1 MLLQKYVR
9 FAIIFYRI
17 EVGWM
22 ICDLYNGY
30 YNYKV
35 KTISQY
41 ALILSK
47 ILGTDRNKLF
57 GNIRTR
63 DDFWSYTVKDY
74 LKRYT
79 DGLSAN
85 KYLVKAFISNK
96 EINSYGLYNEAMSV
110 INYFINKNILLKIGE
125 YTNEIVL
132 ASMILK
138 IANTLDISTSPFV
151 KNSNNYNT
159 ICLNEIN
166 AANKI
171 SYIHLIDDGKKQT
184 SRLIELMKENVKRE
198 RKFFEFLT
206 NLGSFNKYI
215 DISKENIYY
224 FAQYNYKIPS
234 LNKFDEYATR
244 DVYDNLKIDDSFV
257 LISANLVVAS
267 LLKLFSI
274 RKKFKVLFLPVRAR
288 FCLDEKNLKEL
299 SLIFKNNRLSKYF
312 KLLVNYNECDA
323 KLVKLLN
330 KYHLSYYVY
339 CSKNSATDG
348 KLIDGV
354 SHYLVSKEFS
364 EGYKNILAKWNSQN
378 INIIK
383 ESFDG
388 IVTDRN
394 LLED

>member
-1 MLLQKYVR
+1 
-9 FAIIFYRI
+9 
-17 EVGWM
+17 M

-30 YNYKV
+30 YTYKV

-47 ILGTDRNKLF
+47 ILGTERNKLF
-57 GNIRTR
+57 GNIRNR
-63 DDFWSYTVKDY
+63 DDFWNYTVKDY

-79 DGLSAN
+79 DGVSVN
-85 KYLVKAFISNK
+85 KYLVKGFITNK
-96 EINSYGLYNEAMSV
+96 EINSFDLYNETMSV

-132 ASMILK
+132 ASIILK

-166 AANKI
+166 SANKI
-171 SYIHLIDDGKKQT
+171 SFIHLIDDGKKQT
-184 SRLIELMKENVKRE
+184 SRLIELMKENVKKE

-224 FAQYNYKIPS
+224 FAQYNYRIPS
-234 LNKFDEYATR
+234 LNKFDEYAAK
-244 DVYDNLKIDDSFV
+244 DVYDKLKIDDSFV

-274 RKKFKVLFLPVRAR
+274 RKKFKILFLPVRSG

-299 SLIFKNNRLSKYF
+299 SLIFKNNRLNKYF
-312 KLLVNYNECDA
+312 KLLINYNECDT
-323 KLVKLLN
+323 KLVKLLD

-354 SHYLVSKEFS
+354 NNYLVSKEFS
-364 EGYKNILAKWNSQN
+364 EGYKNILTKWNSQN

>member
-1 MLLQKYVR
+1 
-9 FAIIFYRI
+9 
-17 EVGWM
+17 M

>member
-1 MLLQKYVR
+1 
-9 FAIIFYRI
+9 
-17 EVGWM
+17 M

-74 LKRYT
+74 IKRYT

-96 EINSYGLYNEAMSV
+96 EINNYDLYNEAMSV

>member
-1 MLLQKYVR
+1 
-9 FAIIFYRI
+9 
-17 EVGWM
+17 M

-30 YNYKV
+30 YNHKV

-47 ILGTDRNKLF
+47 ILGTDHNKLF
-57 GNIRTR
+57 GNIRNR
-63 DDFWSYTVKDY
+63 DDFWSYNVKDY

-79 DGLSAN
+79 DGINTN
-85 KYLVKAFISNK
+85 KYLVKGFISNK
-96 EINSYGLYNEAMSV
+96 EINSYDLYNEAMSV
-110 INYFINKNILLKIGE
+110 INYFINKNILLKIDE

-138 IANTLDISTSPFV
+138 IANLLDISTSPFV

-166 AANKI
+166 TANKI

-312 KLLVNYNECDA
+312 KLLINYNECDA

-364 EGYKNILAKWNSQN
+364 ESYKNILAKWNSQN

>member
-1 MLLQKYVR
+1 
-9 FAIIFYRI
+9 
-17 EVGWM
+17 M

-47 ILGTDRNKLF
+47 ILGTDHNKLF
-57 GNIRTR
+57 GNIRNR
-63 DDFWSYTVKDY
+63 DDFWSYNVKDY

-79 DGLSAN
+79 DGVNTN

-96 EINSYGLYNEAMSV
+96 EINSYDLYKEAMSV
-110 INYFINKNILLKIGE
+110 INYFISKSILFKIE
-125 YTNEIVL
+125 DYTNEIVL

-138 IANTLDISTSPFV
+138 IANSLDISTSPFV

-166 AANKI
+166 GANKI

-364 EGYKNILAKWNSQN
+364 ESYKNILAKWNSQN

>member
-1 MLLQKYVR
+1 
-9 FAIIFYRI
+9 
-17 EVGWM
+17 M

-30 YNYKV
+30 YTYKV

-47 ILGTDRNKLF
+47 ILGTERNKLF
-57 GNIRTR
+57 GNIRNR
-63 DDFWSYTVKDY
+63 DDFWNYTVKDY

-79 DGLSAN
+79 DGVSVN
-85 KYLVKAFISNK
+85 KYLVKGFITDK
-96 EINSYGLYNEAMSV
+96 EINSFDLYNETMSV

-125 YTNEIVL
+125 YSNEIVL
-132 ASMILK
+132 ASIILK

-166 AANKI
+166 SANKI
-171 SYIHLIDDGKKQT
+171 SFIHLIDDGKKQT
-184 SRLIELMKENVKRE
+184 SRLIELMKENVKKE

-224 FAQYNYKIPS
+224 FAQYNYRIPS
-234 LNKFDEYATR
+234 LNKFDEYAAK
-244 DVYDNLKIDDSFV
+244 DVYDKLRIDDSFV

-274 RKKFKVLFLPVRAR
+274 RKKFKILFLPVRAS

-299 SLIFKNNRLSKYF
+299 SLIFKNNRLNKYF
-312 KLLVNYNECDA
+312 KLLINYNECDA
-323 KLVKLLN
+323 KLVKLLD

-354 SHYLVSKEFS
+354 NNYLVSKEFS

>member
-9 FAIIFYRI
+9 FVIIFYRI

-47 ILGTDRNKLF
+47 ILGTDHNKLF
-57 GNIRTR
+57 GNIRNR
-63 DDFWSYTVKDY
+63 DDFWSYNVKDY

-79 DGLSAN
+79 DGVNTN
-85 KYLVKAFISNK
+85 KYLVKGFISNK
-96 EINSYGLYNEAMSV
+96 EINSYDLYNETMSV
-110 INYFINKNILLKIGE
+110 INYFINKNILLKIDE

-138 IANTLDISTSPFV
+138 IANTLDVSTSPFV
-151 KNSNNYNT
+151 KNSNNYST

-166 AANKI
+166 TANKI

-364 EGYKNILAKWNSQN
+364 ESYKNILAKWNSQN

>member
-1 MLLQKYVR
+1 
-9 FAIIFYRI
+9 
-17 EVGWM
+17 M

-47 ILGTDRNKLF
+47 ILGTDHNKLF
-57 GNIRTR
+57 GNIRNR
-63 DDFWSYTVKDY
+63 DDFWSYNVKDY

-79 DGLSAN
+79 DGVNTN

-96 EINSYGLYNEAMSV
+96 EINSYDLYKEAMSV
-110 INYFINKNILLKIGE
+110 INYFISKSILFKIE
-125 YTNEIVL
+125 DYTNEIVL

-138 IANTLDISTSPFV
+138 IANSLDISTSPFV

-364 EGYKNILAKWNSQN
+364 ESYKNILAKWNSQN

>member
-1 MLLQKYVR
+1 
-9 FAIIFYRI
+9 
-17 EVGWM
+17 
-22 ICDLYNGY
+22 
-30 YNYKV
+30 
-35 KTISQY
+35 
-41 ALILSK
+41 
-47 ILGTDRNKLF
+47 
-57 GNIRTR
+57 
-63 DDFWSYTVKDY
+63 
-74 LKRYT
+74 
-79 DGLSAN
+79 
-85 KYLVKAFISNK
+85 
-96 EINSYGLYNEAMSV
+96 
-110 INYFINKNILLKIGE
+110 
-125 YTNEIVL
+125 
-132 ASMILK
+132 MILK
-138 IANTLDISTSPFV
+138 IANTLDVSTSPFV

-312 KLLVNYNECDA
+312 KLLINYNECDA

>member
-1 MLLQKYVR
+1 
-9 FAIIFYRI
+9 
-17 EVGWM
+17 M

-47 ILGTDRNKLF
+47 ILGTDHNKLF
-57 GNIRTR
+57 GSIRNR

-79 DGLSAN
+79 DGVNTN
-85 KYLVKAFISNK
+85 KYLVKGFISNK
-96 EINSYGLYNEAMSV
+96 EINSYNLYNETMSV

-138 IANTLDISTSPFV
+138 IANTLDVSTSPFV

-166 AANKI
+166 GANKI

-234 LNKFDEYATR
+234 LNKFDEYAAS
-244 DVYDNLKIDDSFV
+244 DVYDKLKIDDCFV

-274 RKKFKVLFLPVRAR
+274 RKKFKILFLPVRAR

-299 SLIFKNNRLSKYF
+299 SLVFKNNRLSKYF

>member
-1 MLLQKYVR
+1 
-9 FAIIFYRI
+9 
-17 EVGWM
+17 M

-47 ILGTDRNKLF
+47 ILGTDHNKLF
-57 GNIRTR
+57 GSIRNR

-79 DGLSAN
+79 DGVNTN
-85 KYLVKAFISNK
+85 KYLVKGFISNK
-96 EINSYGLYNEAMSV
+96 EINSYNLYNETMSV
-110 INYFINKNILLKIGE
+110 INYFINKNILLKIAE

-138 IANTLDISTSPFV
+138 IANTLDVSTSPFV

-166 AANKI
+166 SANKI

-184 SRLIELMKENVKRE
+184 NRLIELMKENVKRE

-234 LNKFDEYATR
+234 LNKFDEYAAS
-244 DVYDNLKIDDSFV
+244 DVYDKLKIDDCFV

-274 RKKFKVLFLPVRAR
+274 RKKFKILFLPVRAR

-299 SLIFKNNRLSKYF
+299 SLVFKNNRLSKYF

-330 KYHLSYYVY
+330 KYHLSYYIY

>member
-1 MLLQKYVR
+1 
-9 FAIIFYRI
+9 
-17 EVGWM
+17 M

-74 LKRYT
+74 IKRYT

-96 EINSYGLYNEAMSV
+96 EINNYDLYNEAMSV

-166 AANKI
+166 GANKI

-234 LNKFDEYATR
+234 LNKFDEYATK

>member
-1 MLLQKYVR
+1 
-9 FAIIFYRI
+9 
-17 EVGWM
+17 M

-30 YNYKV
+30 YTYKV

-47 ILGTDRNKLF
+47 ILGTERNKLF
-57 GNIRTR
+57 GNIRNR
-63 DDFWSYTVKDY
+63 DDFWNYTVKDY

-79 DGLSAN
+79 DGVSVN
-85 KYLVKAFISNK
+85 KYLVKGFITNK
-96 EINSYGLYNEAMSV
+96 EIISFDLYNEAMSV

-132 ASMILK
+132 ASIILK

-166 AANKI
+166 SANKI
-171 SYIHLIDDGKKQT
+171 SFIHLIDDGKKQT
-184 SRLIELMKENVKRE
+184 SRLIELMKENVKKE

-224 FAQYNYKIPS
+224 FAQYNYRIPS
-234 LNKFDEYATR
+234 LNKFDEYAAK
-244 DVYDNLKIDDSFV
+244 DVYDKLKIDDSFV

-274 RKKFKVLFLPVRAR
+274 RKKFKILFLPVRSG

-299 SLIFKNNRLSKYF
+299 SLIFKNNRLNKYF
-312 KLLVNYNECDA
+312 KLLINYNECDA
-323 KLVKLLN
+323 KLVKLLD

-354 SHYLVSKEFS
+354 NNYLVSKEFS

>member
-1 MLLQKYVR
+1 
-9 FAIIFYRI
+9 
-17 EVGWM
+17 M

-47 ILGTDRNKLF
+47 ILGTDHNKLF
-57 GNIRTR
+57 GNIRNR
-63 DDFWSYTVKDY
+63 DDFWSYNVKDY

-79 DGLSAN
+79 DGVNTN
-85 KYLVKAFISNK
+85 KYLVKGFISNK
-96 EINSYGLYNEAMSV
+96 EINSYDLYNETMSV
-110 INYFINKNILLKIGE
+110 INYFINKNILLKIDE

-138 IANTLDISTSPFV
+138 IANTLDVSTSPFV
-151 KNSNNYNT
+151 KNSNNYST

-166 AANKI
+166 TANKI

-274 RKKFKVLFLPVRAR
+274 RKKFKVLFLAVRAR

-364 EGYKNILAKWNSQN
+364 ESYKNILAKWNSQN

-394 LLED
+394 LLEDQKERDYGN

>member
-9 FAIIFYRI
+9 FVIIFYRI

-47 ILGTDRNKLF
+47 ILGTDHNKLF
-57 GNIRTR
+57 GNIRNR
-63 DDFWSYTVKDY
+63 DDFWSYSVKDY

-79 DGLSAN
+79 DGVNTN
-85 KYLVKAFISNK
+85 KYLVKGFISNK
-96 EINSYGLYNEAMSV
+96 EINSYDLYNETMSV
-110 INYFINKNILLKIGE
+110 INYFINKNILLKIDE

-138 IANTLDISTSPFV
+138 IANTLDVSTSPFV
-151 KNSNNYNT
+151 KNSNNYST

-166 AANKI
+166 TANKI

-364 EGYKNILAKWNSQN
+364 ESYKKILAKWNSQN

>member
-1 MLLQKYVR
+1 
-9 FAIIFYRI
+9 
-17 EVGWM
+17 M

-47 ILGTDRNKLF
+47 ILGTDHNKLF
-57 GNIRTR
+57 GNIRNR
-63 DDFWSYTVKDY
+63 DDFWSYNVKDY

-79 DGLSAN
+79 DGVNTN
-85 KYLVKAFISNK
+85 KYLVKGFISNK

-110 INYFINKNILLKIGE
+110 INYFINKNILLKIDE

-138 IANTLDISTSPFV
+138 IANTLDVSTSPFV

-171 SYIHLIDDGKKQT
+171 SYIHLVDDGKKQT

-364 EGYKNILAKWNSQN
+364 ESYKNILAKWNSQN

>member
-1 MLLQKYVR
+1 
-9 FAIIFYRI
+9 
-17 EVGWM
+17 M

-30 YNYKV
+30 YTYKV

-47 ILGTDRNKLF
+47 ILGTERNKLF
-57 GNIRTR
+57 GNIRNR
-63 DDFWSYTVKDY
+63 DDFWNYTVKDY

-79 DGLSAN
+79 DGVSVN
-85 KYLVKAFISNK
+85 KYLVKGFITNK
-96 EINSYGLYNEAMSV
+96 EINSFDLYNETMSV

-132 ASMILK
+132 ASIILK

-166 AANKI
+166 SANKI
-171 SYIHLIDDGKKQT
+171 SFIHLIDDGKKQT
-184 SRLIELMKENVKRE
+184 SRLIELMKENVKKE

-224 FAQYNYKIPS
+224 FAQYNYRIPS
-234 LNKFDEYATR
+234 LNKFDEYAAK
-244 DVYDNLKIDDSFV
+244 DVYDKLKIDDSFV

-274 RKKFKVLFLPVRAR
+274 RKKFKILFLPVRAS

-299 SLIFKNNRLSKYF
+299 SLIFKNNRLNKYF
-312 KLLVNYNECDA
+312 KLLINYNECDA
-323 KLVKLLN
+323 KLVKLLD

-354 SHYLVSKEFS
+354 NNYLVSKEFS

>member
-1 MLLQKYVR
+1 
-9 FAIIFYRI
+9 
-17 EVGWM
+17 M

-47 ILGTDRNKLF
+47 ILGTDHNKLF
-57 GNIRTR
+57 GNIRNR
-63 DDFWSYTVKDY
+63 DDFWSYNVKDY

-79 DGLSAN
+79 DGVNTN
-85 KYLVKAFISNK
+85 KYLVKGFISNK
-96 EINSYGLYNEAMSV
+96 EINSYDLYNEAMSV
-110 INYFINKNILLKIGE
+110 INYFINKNILLKIDE

-138 IANTLDISTSPFV
+138 IANTLDVSTSPFV
-151 KNSNNYNT
+151 KNSNNYST

-166 AANKI
+166 TANKI

-354 SHYLVSKEFS
+354 NHYLVSKEFS

-394 LLED
+394 LLEDQRERDYGN

>member
-1 MLLQKYVR
+1 
-9 FAIIFYRI
+9 
-17 EVGWM
+17 M

-57 GNIRTR
+57 GNIRNR

-74 LKRYT
+74 IKRYT

-96 EINSYGLYNEAMSV
+96 EINSYDLYKEAMSV
-110 INYFINKNILLKIGE
+110 INYFISKSILFKIE
-125 YTNEIVL
+125 DYTNEIVL

-138 IANTLDISTSPFV
+138 IANLLDISTSPFV

-166 AANKI
+166 TANKI

-383 ESFDG
+383 ESFGG

-394 LLED
+394 LLEDQRERDYGN

>member
-1 MLLQKYVR
+1 
-9 FAIIFYRI
+9 
-17 EVGWM
+17 M

-47 ILGTDRNKLF
+47 ILGTDHNKLF
-57 GNIRTR
+57 GSIRNR

-79 DGLSAN
+79 DGVNTN
-85 KYLVKAFISNK
+85 KYLVKGFISNK
-96 EINSYGLYNEAMSV
+96 EINSYNLYNETMSV

-138 IANTLDISTSPFV
+138 IANTLDVSTSPFV

-166 AANKI
+166 SANKI

-215 DISKENIYY
+215 DISLENVYY
-224 FAQYNYKIPS
+224 FAQYNYRIPS
-234 LNKFDEYATR
+234 LNKFDEYAVK
-244 DVYDNLKIDDSFV
+244 DIYDKLKIDDNFV
-257 LISANLVVAS
+257 LISANLIVAS

-274 RKKFKVLFLPVRAR
+274 RKKFKVLFLPVRAS

-299 SLIFKNNRLSKYF
+299 SLLFKNNKLSKYF
-312 KLLVNYNECDA
+312 KLLINYNECDA
-323 KLVKLLN
+323 RLIKLLN

>member
-1 MLLQKYVR
+1 
-9 FAIIFYRI
+9 
-17 EVGWM
+17 M

-47 ILGTDRNKLF
+47 ILGTDHNKLF
-57 GNIRTR
+57 GNIRNR
-63 DDFWSYTVKDY
+63 DDFWSYNVKDY

-79 DGLSAN
+79 DGVNTN
-85 KYLVKAFISNK
+85 KYLVKGFISNK
-96 EINSYGLYNEAMSV
+96 EINSYDLYNETMSV
-110 INYFINKNILLKIGE
+110 INYFINKNILLKIDE

-138 IANTLDISTSPFV
+138 IANTLDVSTSPFV
-151 KNSNNYNT
+151 KNSNNYST

-166 AANKI
+166 TANKI

-206 NLGSFNKYI
+206 NLASFNKYI

-274 RKKFKVLFLPVRAR
+274 RKKFKVLFLPVRAS

-364 EGYKNILAKWNSQN
+364 ESYKNILAKWNSQN

>member
-1 MLLQKYVR
+1 
-9 FAIIFYRI
+9 
-17 EVGWM
+17 M

-47 ILGTDRNKLF
+47 ILGIDHNKLF
-57 GNIRTR
+57 GNIRNR
-63 DDFWSYTVKDY
+63 DDFWSYNVKDY

-79 DGLSAN
+79 DGVNTN
-85 KYLVKAFISNK
+85 KYLVKGFISNK
-96 EINSYGLYNEAMSV
+96 EINSYDLYNEAMSV
-110 INYFINKNILLKIGE
+110 INYFINKNILLKIDE

-138 IANTLDISTSPFV
+138 IANTLDVSTSPFV

-166 AANKI
+166 GANKI

-394 LLED
+394 LLEDQRERDYGN

>member
-1 MLLQKYVR
+1 
-9 FAIIFYRI
+9 
-17 EVGWM
+17 M

-47 ILGTDRNKLF
+47 ILGTDHNKLF
-57 GNIRTR
+57 GNIRNR
-63 DDFWSYTVKDY
+63 DDFWSYNVKDY

-79 DGLSAN
+79 DGVNTN
-85 KYLVKAFISNK
+85 KYLVKGFISNK
-96 EINSYGLYNEAMSV
+96 EINSYDLYNETMSV
-110 INYFINKNILLKIGE
+110 INYFINKNILLKIDE

-138 IANTLDISTSPFV
+138 IANTLDVSTSPFV
-151 KNSNNYNT
+151 KNSNNYST

-166 AANKI
+166 TANKI

-274 RKKFKVLFLPVRAR
+274 RKKFKVLFLAVRAR

-364 EGYKNILAKWNSQN
+364 ESYKNILAKWNSQN

>member
-1 MLLQKYVR
+1 
-9 FAIIFYRI
+9 
-17 EVGWM
+17 M

-47 ILGTDRNKLF
+47 ILGTDHNKLF
-57 GNIRTR
+57 GSIRNR
-63 DDFWSYTVKDY
+63 DDFWSYNVKDY

-79 DGLSAN
+79 DGVNIN
-85 KYLVKAFISNK
+85 KYLVKGFISNK
-96 EINSYGLYNEAMSV
+96 EINSYNLYNETMSV
-110 INYFINKNILLKIGE
+110 INYFINKNILLKIAE

-138 IANTLDISTSPFV
+138 IANTLDVSTSPFV

-166 AANKI
+166 GANKI

-184 SRLIELMKENVKRE
+184 NRLIELMKENVKRE

-234 LNKFDEYATR
+234 LNKFDEYAAS
-244 DVYDNLKIDDSFV
+244 DVYDKLKIDDCFV

>member
-1 MLLQKYVR
+1 
-9 FAIIFYRI
+9 
-17 EVGWM
+17 M

-63 DDFWSYTVKDY
+63 DDFWSYNVKDY

-79 DGLSAN
+79 DGVNTN
-85 KYLVKAFISNK
+85 KYLVKGFISNK
-96 EINSYGLYNEAMSV
+96 EINSYDLYNEAMSV
-110 INYFINKNILLKIGE
+110 INYFINKNILLKIDE

-138 IANTLDISTSPFV
+138 IANTLDVSTSPFV

>member
-1 MLLQKYVR
+1 
-9 FAIIFYRI
+9 
-17 EVGWM
+17 M

-63 DDFWSYTVKDY
+63 DDFWSYNVKDY

-79 DGLSAN
+79 DGVNTN
-85 KYLVKAFISNK
+85 KYLVKGFISNK
-96 EINSYGLYNEAMSV
+96 EINSYDLYNEAMSV
-110 INYFINKNILLKIGE
+110 INYFINKNILLKIDE

-138 IANTLDISTSPFV
+138 IANTLDVSTSPFV

-166 AANKI
+166 GANKI

-274 RKKFKVLFLPVRAR
+274 RKKFKVLFLPVRAS

>member
-1 MLLQKYVR
+1 
-9 FAIIFYRI
+9 
-17 EVGWM
+17 M

-47 ILGTDRNKLF
+47 ILGTDHNKLF
-57 GNIRTR
+57 GNIRNR
-63 DDFWSYTVKDY
+63 DDFWSYNVKDY

-79 DGLSAN
+79 DGVNTN
-85 KYLVKAFISNK
+85 KYLVKGFISNK
-96 EINSYGLYNEAMSV
+96 EINSYDLYNETMSV
-110 INYFINKNILLKIGE
+110 INYFINKNILLKIDE

-138 IANTLDISTSPFV
+138 IANTLDVSTSPFV
-151 KNSNNYNT
+151 KNSNNYST

-166 AANKI
+166 TANKI

-215 DISKENIYY
+215 DSSKENIYY

-364 EGYKNILAKWNSQN
+364 ESYKNILAKWNSQN

>member
-1 MLLQKYVR
+1 
-9 FAIIFYRI
+9 
-17 EVGWM
+17 M

-47 ILGTDRNKLF
+47 ILGTDHNKLF
-57 GNIRTR
+57 GNIRNR
-63 DDFWSYTVKDY
+63 DDFWSYNVKDY

-79 DGLSAN
+79 DGVNTN
-85 KYLVKAFISNK
+85 KYLVKGFISNK
-96 EINSYGLYNEAMSV
+96 EINSYDLYNEAMSV
-110 INYFINKNILLKIGE
+110 INYFINKNILLKIDE

-138 IANTLDISTSPFV
+138 IANLLDVSTSPFV

-234 LNKFDEYATR
+234 LNKFDEYATK

-364 EGYKNILAKWNSQN
+364 ESYKNILAKWNSQN

-394 LLED
+394 LLEDQKERDYGN

>member
-1 MLLQKYVR
+1 
-9 FAIIFYRI
+9 
-17 EVGWM
+17 M

-47 ILGTDRNKLF
+47 ILGTDHNKLF
-57 GNIRTR
+57 GNIRNR
-63 DDFWSYTVKDY
+63 DDFWSYNVKDY

-79 DGLSAN
+79 DGVNTN
-85 KYLVKAFISNK
+85 KYLVKGFISNK
-96 EINSYGLYNEAMSV
+96 EINSYDLYNETMSV
-110 INYFINKNILLKIGE
+110 INYFINKNILLKIDE

-138 IANTLDISTSPFV
+138 IANTLDVSTSPFV
-151 KNSNNYNT
+151 KNSNNYST

-166 AANKI
+166 TANKI

-206 NLGSFNKYI
+206 NLASFNKYI

-234 LNKFDEYATR
+234 LNKFDEYATK

-364 EGYKNILAKWNSQN
+364 ESYKNILAKWNSQN

>member
-1 MLLQKYVR
+1 
-9 FAIIFYRI
+9 
-17 EVGWM
+17 M

-47 ILGTDRNKLF
+47 ILGTDHNKLF
-57 GNIRTR
+57 GNIRNR
-63 DDFWSYTVKDY
+63 DDFWSYNVKDY

-79 DGLSAN
+79 DGVNTN
-85 KYLVKAFISNK
+85 KYLVKGFISNK

-110 INYFINKNILLKIGE
+110 INYFINKNILLKIDE

-138 IANTLDISTSPFV
+138 IANTLDVSTSPFV

-166 AANKI
+166 GANKI

-234 LNKFDEYATR
+234 LNKFDEYATK

-394 LLED
+394 LLEDQRERDYGN

>member
-1 MLLQKYVR
+1 
-9 FAIIFYRI
+9 
-17 EVGWM
+17 M

-30 YNYKV
+30 YTYKV

-47 ILGTDRNKLF
+47 ILGTERNKLF
-57 GNIRTR
+57 GNIRNR
-63 DDFWSYTVKDY
+63 DDFWNYTVKDY

-79 DGLSAN
+79 DGVSVN
-85 KYLVKAFISNK
+85 KYLVKGFITDK
-96 EINSYGLYNEAMSV
+96 EINSFDLYNEAMSV

-132 ASMILK
+132 ASIILK

-166 AANKI
+166 SANKI
-171 SYIHLIDDGKKQT
+171 SFIHLIDDGKKQT
-184 SRLIELMKENVKRE
+184 SRLIVLMKENVKKE

-224 FAQYNYKIPS
+224 FAQYNYRIPS
-234 LNKFDEYATR
+234 LNKFDEYAAK
-244 DVYDNLKIDDSFV
+244 DVYDKLRIDDSFV

-274 RKKFKVLFLPVRAR
+274 RKKFKILFLPVRAS

-299 SLIFKNNRLSKYF
+299 SLIFKNNRLNKYF
-312 KLLVNYNECDA
+312 KLLINYNECDA
-323 KLVKLLN
+323 KLVKLLD

-354 SHYLVSKEFS
+354 NNYLVSKEFS

>member
-1 MLLQKYVR
+1 
-9 FAIIFYRI
+9 
-17 EVGWM
+17 M

-47 ILGTDRNKLF
+47 ILGTDHNKLF
-57 GNIRTR
+57 GSIRNR

-79 DGLSAN
+79 DGVNTN
-85 KYLVKAFISNK
+85 KYLVKGFISNK
-96 EINSYGLYNEAMSV
+96 EINSYNLYNETMSV

-138 IANTLDISTSPFV
+138 IANTLDVSTSPFV

-166 AANKI
+166 GANKI

-234 LNKFDEYATR
+234 LNKFDEYAAS
-244 DVYDNLKIDDSFV
+244 DVYDKLKIDDCFV

-274 RKKFKVLFLPVRAR
+274 RKKFKILFLPVRAR

>member
-1 MLLQKYVR
+1 
-9 FAIIFYRI
+9 
-17 EVGWM
+17 M

-63 DDFWSYTVKDY
+63 DDFWSYNVKDY

-79 DGLSAN
+79 DGVNTN
-85 KYLVKAFISNK
+85 KYLVKGFISNK
-96 EINSYGLYNEAMSV
+96 EINSYDLYNEAMSV
-110 INYFINKNILLKIGE
+110 INYFINKNILLKIDE

-138 IANTLDISTSPFV
+138 IANTLDVSTSPFV

-166 AANKI
+166 GANKI

-274 RKKFKVLFLPVRAR
+274 RKKFKVLFLPVRAS

-394 LLED
+394 LLEDQRERDYGN

>member
-1 MLLQKYVR
+1 
-9 FAIIFYRI
+9 
-17 EVGWM
+17 M

-47 ILGTDRNKLF
+47 ILGIDHNKLF
-57 GNIRTR
+57 GNIRNR
-63 DDFWSYTVKDY
+63 DDFWSYNVKDY

-79 DGLSAN
+79 DGVNTN
-85 KYLVKAFISNK
+85 KYLVKGFISNK
-96 EINSYGLYNEAMSV
+96 EINSYDLYNEAMSV
-110 INYFINKNILLKIGE
+110 INYFINKNILLKIDE

-138 IANTLDISTSPFV
+138 IANTLDVSTSPFV

-166 AANKI
+166 GANKI